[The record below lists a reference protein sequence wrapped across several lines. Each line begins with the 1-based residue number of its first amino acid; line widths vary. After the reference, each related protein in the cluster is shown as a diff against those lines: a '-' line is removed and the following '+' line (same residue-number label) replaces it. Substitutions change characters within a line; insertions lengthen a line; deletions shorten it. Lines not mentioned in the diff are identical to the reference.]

1 MNCEKVRRNAKR
13 KGMTVF
19 REIRSHKW
27 TAARALLTGW
37 GLWILSLVW
46 FFPFVSHYFFAFKF
60 PKPYPVTRPFASPE
74 FFAKGL
80 GIAFSLSD
88 PIGSASSVMW
98 RSTPRGQ
105 SSASLQLFSAIPF
118 RERF

>member
-1 MNCEKVRRNAKR
+1 M
-13 KGMTVF
+13 
-19 REIRSHKW
+19 
-27 TAARALLTGW
+27 ALLTGW
-37 GLWILSLVW
+37 SLWILSLVW

-60 PKPYPVTRPFASPE
+60 PKPYPVTRPFASPD

-98 RSTPRGQ
+98 RSTQRREANLRLHFNFSPPFRFGNAFRTSRARSQLENPSRDSQ
-105 SSASLQLFSAIPF
+105 SSPRRTMISS
-118 RERF
+118 